1 MKGEVKMAKVFTI
14 DGGGDKFA
22 YASVKNGKVI
32 LFKTFHS
39 PTSIDGLKGQIL
51 KVAHGGL
58 KKYDG
63 MGIAIAGV
71 VQNNETIIQSP
82 NLHWLDT
89 INLKEWSQN
98 AFGIKCWVTNDLEA
112 AGIGE
117 LKEGELQGV
126 RCGII
131 DTISTGLG
139 GCTIIRIPGAKEVVI
154 PGEPGHM
161 VNFGLQGPLCGCGK
175 FGCNEARY
183 SGGAIRRRVKQLFGD
198 QIPSGMDPC
207 RFLDQEAD
215 KGRPWALQLYKEVG
229 EGIGLG
235 WANTLNRNGWIEK
248 IVYMGKFGVYGMK
261 HMRPHIE
268 EVIQIGAMFSH
279 HKDISIVQSSLW
291 PNGAH
296 IGAAAIFEEHE
307 V

>member
-1 MKGEVKMAKVFTI
+1 MAKVFTV

-22 YASVKNGKVI
+22 YASVENGKVI
-32 LFKTFHS
+32 QIKTFS
-39 PTSIDGLKGQIL
+39 APTSMDGLKEQVL
-51 KVAHGGL
+51 KINADGL

-63 MGIAIAGV
+63 IGFATAGV
-71 VQNNETIIQSP
+71 VQNHTTIVQSP
-82 NLHWLDT
+82 NLHWLDNM
-89 INLKEWSQN
+89 NLREW
-98 AFGIKCWVTNDLEA
+98 ALDVFGISCWVSNDIEA

-117 LKEGELQGV
+117 LREGELQGV

-139 GCTIIRIPGAKEVVI
+139 GCTVIRIPGAKELVI

-183 SGGAIRRRVKQLFGD
+183 SGGAVRRRVKQLFGD
-198 QIPSGMDPC
+198 QIPSDMDPC

-229 EGIGLG
+229 EGIALG
-235 WANTLNRNGWIEK
+235 WVNTLNRNGWIEE
-248 IVYMGKFGVYGMK
+248 IVYMGRFGVYGMK
-261 HMRPHIE
+261 HMRPYIE
-268 EVIQIGAMFSH
+268 EVIRIGAMFSN
-279 HKDISIVQSSLW
+279 HKNIPIVQSRVW

-296 IGAAAIFEEHE
+296 IGVAAIFEECE
-307 V
+307 L